1 MVIRVYLIFFYFL
14 FFFMNNTLRTVLFRR
29 IVFPYD
35 PQGRVYA
42 DGRVGAADEADEH
55 DQGEILRR
63 FAAEEME
70 GPAGEEHRRQRVDT
84 AVDTLGNAVVSQLFI
99 RIRAAVGPR
108 VFTDAVEDD
117 DGFVHGIADNRQDS
131 RQEGGVDFQLEEGKK
146 AQYHDQVMEDGYDSR
161 NGDLIFKAEGN
172 IGRQGDKGHG
182 QAGHGILRNFRA
194 DDGAD
199 RFDTLH
205 FRAAQLFVEL
215 IGNGLAFV
223 AFQIAHADH
232 HFLRRFLIRDAR
244 QLDNAVFQI
253 HIGVVDDFAHLGYRN
268 GLLELQVQNRA
279 ACIVDAEVKAV
290 DKDGDDTQDDQDG
303 RQGKPPFLM
312 GYNIKT
318 HFRPPFLSMCS
329 GTLRFN
335 P

>member
-14 FFFMNNTLRTVLFRR
+14 FFFMNNTLRAVLLCR

-55 DQGEILRR
+55 DQGEVLRR

-70 GPAGEEHRRQRVDT
+70 GPAGEEYRRQRVDA
-84 AVDTLGNAVVSQLFI
+84 AVDTLGNAIVSQLFI

-108 VFTDAVEDD
+108 VFADAVEND
-117 DGFVHGIADNRQDS
+117 DGFVHGIADDRQDS
-131 RQEGGVDFQLEEGKK
+131 RQEGGVDFQLEEGEK

-161 NGDLIFKAEGN
+161 NSDLIFKAEGN
-172 IGRQGDKGHG
+172 IRRQSDKGHG
-182 QAGHGILRNFRA
+182 QAGHGILRDFRA

-199 RFDTLH
+199 RFDTLY
-205 FRAAQLFVEL
+205 FRSAQLFVEL

-223 AFQIAHADH
+223 AFQVAHADH

-253 HIGVVDDFAHLGYRN
+253 HIRVVDDFAHLGYRN

-290 DKDGDDTQDDQDG
+290 DKDGDDAQDDQDG

>member
-1 MVIRVYLIFFYFL
+1 
-14 FFFMNNTLRTVLFRR
+14 MNNTLRTVLLCR
-29 IVFPYD
+29 IIFPYD
-35 PQGRVYA
+35 PQGRIYA

-70 GPAGEEHRRQRVDT
+70 GTAGKEYRRQRVDA
-84 AVDTLGNAVVSQLFI
+84 AVDTLGNAVVSQFFI

-108 VFTDAVEDD
+108 VFADAVEND
-117 DGFVHGIADNRQDS
+117 DGFVHGIADDRQDS
-131 RQEGGVDFQLEEGKK
+131 RQEGGVDFQLEEGEK

-182 QAGHGILRNFRA
+182 QAGHGILRDFRA

-223 AFQIAHADH
+223 AFQVAHADH
-232 HFLRRFLIRDAR
+232 HFLRRFLIRYAR
-244 QLDNAVFQI
+244 QLDDAVFQI

-279 ACIVDAEVKAV
+279 ARIVDAEVKAV
-290 DKDGDDTQDDQDG
+290 DKDGDDAQDDQDG

>member
-1 MVIRVYLIFFYFL
+1 MDYHWLSVYFL
-14 FFFMNNTLRTVLFRR
+14 FFFMNNTLRTVLLRR

-70 GPAGEEHRRQRVDT
+70 GTAGKEYRRQRVDT
-84 AVDTLGNAVVSQLFI
+84 AVDALGNAVVSQLFI

-108 VFTDAVEDD
+108 VFADAVEDD
-117 DGFVHGIADNRQDS
+117 DGFVHGVADDRQDS
-131 RQEGGVDFQLEEGKK
+131 RQEGGVDFQLEEGEK

-172 IGRQGDKGHG
+172 ICRQGNKGHG
-182 QAGHGILRNFRA
+182 QAGHSIFRDFRA

-205 FRAAQLFVEL
+205 FRSAQLFVEL

-223 AFQIAHADH
+223 AFQIAHTDH
-232 HFLRRFLIRDAR
+232 HFLGRFLIRYAR
-244 QLDNAVFQI
+244 QLDDAVFQI
-253 HIGVVDDFAHLGYRN
+253 HIGVVDDFAHLGDRD
-268 GLLELQVQNRA
+268 GLLELQVQNRTA
-279 ACIVDAEVKAV
+279 RIVDAEVKAV
-290 DKDGDDTQDDQDG
+290 DKDGDNAQDDQDG

>member
-1 MVIRVYLIFFYFL
+1 
-14 FFFMNNTLRTVLFRR
+14 
-29 IVFPYD
+29 
-35 PQGRVYA
+35 
-42 DGRVGAADEADEH
+42 
-55 DQGEILRR
+55 
-63 FAAEEME
+63 ME
-70 GPAGEEHRRQRVDT
+70 GPAGKEYRRQRVDA

-108 VFTDAVEDD
+108 VFADAVEND
-117 DGFVHGIADNRQDS
+117 DGFVHGIADDRQDS
-131 RQEGGVDFQLEEGKK
+131 RQEGGVDFQLEEGEK

-161 NGDLIFKAEGN
+161 NGDLILKAEGN

-182 QAGHGILRNFRA
+182 QASHGILRDFRA

-223 AFQIAHADH
+223 AFQVAHADH

-253 HIGVVDDFAHLGYRN
+253 HIRVVDDFAHLGYRN
-268 GLLELQVQNRA
+268 RLLELQVQNRA
-279 ACIVDAEVKAV
+279 ARIVDAEVKAV
-290 DKDGDDTQDDQDG
+290 DKDGDDAQDDQDG

>member
-1 MVIRVYLIFFYFL
+1 
-14 FFFMNNTLRTVLFRR
+14 MNNTLRAVLLCR

-42 DGRVGAADEADEH
+42 DGRVSAADEADEH
-55 DQGEILRR
+55 DQGEVLRR

-70 GPAGEEHRRQRVDT
+70 GPAGEEYRRQRVDA

-108 VFTDAVEDD
+108 VFADAVEND
-117 DGFVHGIADNRQDS
+117 DGFVHGIADDRQDS
-131 RQEGGVDFQLEEGKK
+131 RQEGGVDFQLEEGEK

-161 NGDLIFKAEGN
+161 NGDLILKAEGN

-182 QAGHGILRNFRA
+182 QAGHGILRDFRA

-199 RFDTLH
+199 RLDTLH

-215 IGNGLAFV
+215 IGNSLAFV
-223 AFQIAHADH
+223 AFQVAHADH

-290 DKDGDDTQDDQDG
+290 DKDGDDAQDDQDG